1 MTVLW
6 SANVSQASVH
16 NFAKNCI
23 CCRFLNELE
32 GKEELVT
39 HALPYLIIR
48 SLNRGI
54 VSQLTETLVLLEGF
68 LYDLE
73 IEQETKQKQQTNRNR
88 VIWLVYW
95 VGTNAH
101 GFWLVKR
108 TPWWK
113 NFMPENFLEI
123 NRYFALI
130 SYCNTIGQLNNA
142 LSILGFSLAGKKRSP
157 CFDLFIHWLIKQITN
172 TYLNH
177 FSRSYENHSNL
188 VKRLKPKNVKN
199 PGYKLRPERG
209 VNTPL

>member
-6 SANVSQASVH
+6 SANVSQASIH
-16 NFAKNCI
+16 SCAKNCI

-68 LYDLE
+68 SYDLE
-73 IEQETKQKQQTNRNR
+73 TEQETKQKQQTNRNR
-88 VIWLVYW
+88 AIWLVYRTD
-95 VGTNAH
+95 TNAR

-108 TPWWK
+108 TLGWK

-123 NRYFALI
+123 NWYFALM
-130 SYCNTIGQLNNA
+130 SYCNIIGQLNNA
-142 LSILGFSLAGKKRSP
+142 FSILGFSLAGKWRV
-157 CFDLFIHWLIKQITN
+157 HVLIFPSI
-172 TYLNH
+172 
-177 FSRSYENHSNL
+177 
-188 VKRLKPKNVKN
+188 
-199 PGYKLRPERG
+199 GW
-209 VNTPL
+209 

>member
-6 SANVSQASVH
+6 SANVSQASIH
-16 NFAKNCI
+16 NCAKNCI
-23 CCRFLNELE
+23 CCRFLSELE

-68 LYDLE
+68 SYDLE

-123 NRYFALI
+123 NRYFTLT
-130 SYCNTIGQLNNA
+130 SYCNTIGQSNNA
-142 LSILGFSLAGKKRSP
+142 FSILGFSLAGKRRV
-157 CFDLFIHWLIKQITN
+157 HVLI
-172 TYLNH
+172 
-177 FSRSYENHSNL
+177 FSSI
-188 VKRLKPKNVKN
+188 
-199 PGYKLRPERG
+199 GW
-209 VNTPL
+209 

>member
-6 SANVSQASVH
+6 SANVSQASS
-16 NFAKNCI
+16 AKNCI

-68 LYDLE
+68 SYDLE
-73 IEQETKQKQQTNRNR
+73 TEQETKQKQQTNRKWA
-88 VIWLVYW
+88 IWLVYW
-95 VGTNAH
+95 MDTNAH

-123 NRYFALI
+123 NWYFALM
-130 SYCNTIGQLNNA
+130 SYCNIIGQLNNA
-142 LSILGFSLAGKKRSP
+142 FSILGFSLAGKWRV
-157 CFDLFIHWLIKQITN
+157 HVLIFPSI
-172 TYLNH
+172 
-177 FSRSYENHSNL
+177 
-188 VKRLKPKNVKN
+188 
-199 PGYKLRPERG
+199 GW
-209 VNTPL
+209 